1 MNTIFG
7 IVVVLFI
14 IYITYLYRQSL
25 KRNVGDLRIEVAIL
39 KGELKHVINRIRD
52 LDIEIEDIKDQL

>member
-25 KRNVGDLRIEVAIL
+25 KRNVGDLRIEVEIL